1 MINTSKLAV
10 SALAGFLAAPAD
22 IADTQAADGVTGITD
37 ALRTYERALNTGD
50 TDAVMALYAADGVF
64 MPQHFPSAV
73 GADQI
78 RAAYDGVFATIRLA
92 VAFDI
97 VEIVPVAEGW
107 AFARTNST
115 GTVTVLASGLSGPEA
130 NQELFVLQRIDG
142 AWKIARYAFSTVNPP
157 RG

>member
-1 MINTSKLAV
+1 MVNTSKLAV
-10 SALAGFLAAPAD
+10 MALAGFLAAPAD
-22 IADTQAADGVTGITD
+22 VARGQGAERATGITET
-37 ALRTYERALNTGD
+37 LRAYERALNAGD

-73 GADQI
+73 GADQV
-78 RAAYDGVFATIRLA
+78 RAAYDGVFSMIRLA

-97 VEIVPVAEGW
+97 IEVVPVADDW

-130 NQELFVLQRIDG
+130 NQELFVFQRIDG

>member
-1 MINTSKLAV
+1 MVNTSKLAV
-10 SALAGFLAAPAD
+10 MALAVLLAAPAD
-22 IADTQAADGVTGITD
+22 VARGQGAEGATGITET
-37 ALRTYERALNTGD
+37 LRAYERALNAGD
-50 TDAVMALYAADGVF
+50 TDAVMALYAAAGVF

-73 GADQI
+73 GAYQV
-78 RAAYDGVFATIRLA
+78 RAAYDGVFSMIRLA

-97 VEIVPVAEGW
+97 VEVVPVADDW

-130 NQELFVLQRIDG
+130 NQELFVFQRIDG